1 MNPLIQCKTTIL
13 SLLTTLVFACLALSP
28 LRMTA
33 AGGGQTS
40 TVRVVNTPSEP
51 VPTSATGTT
60 TVAGTVAATQ
70 SGPWSVDVS
79 NTAASPVPFR
89 DVDNPARQPF
99 QAQVMGGFA
108 DGASTTGDIT
118 LTTVPAGKR
127 LVIEYVSIF
136 GAMITDQKMIDASV
150 KLHSGFSDEY
160 DFHSYQNAAHTS
172 VAGLDYFV
180 SSGPVRFYSGPGPVY
195 CFAERNSIAGANPNS
210 VTFTISGYFVDCPTC
225 VP

>member
-1 MNPLIQCKTTIL
+1 MNPLIQCKRTIL

-33 AGGGQTS
+33 AGGQTS
-40 TVRVVNTPSEP
+40 NVRVVNTPAEP

-60 TVAGTVAATQ
+60 TVAGTVGATQ
-70 SGPWSVDVS
+70 SGPWSVDVT

-99 QAQVMGGFA
+99 RAQVVAGFA
-108 DGASTTGDIT
+108 DGASITGNIT
-118 LTTVPAGKR
+118 IATVPAGKR
-127 LVIEYVSIF
+127 LIIEHVWAFAKIPVGQKVIEGGVVLEDDPHATAIAHF
-136 GAMITDQKMIDASV
+136 RWDGQGT
-150 KLHSGFSDEY
+150 
-160 DFHSYQNAAHTS
+160 NAGGT
-172 VAGLDYFV
+172 LDYFV
-180 SSGPVRFYSGPGPVY
+180 ASDAVRVSANPGPTQ
-195 CFAERNSIAGANPNS
+195 CFAERDNVTGASPDS